1 MKRDEL
7 TKHVD
12 QTLSGLEWD
21 ARRRQNVFRAIR
33 KEEKSM
39 KKISTACLVTALV
52 LCLSVAALAM
62 GVAFSGGVDAALLAE
77 KTLEEDYGVTAAMQS
92 TFFSRNVE
100 EQGDGDAVVTYTG
113 IEGLREVLGE
123 YTVTIA
129 GGKASATW
137 SLDGESTEGLL
148 DARAWG
154 APQLADMMT
163 HVAENHEIGSIMAK
177 VKAKNLAQAAPTP
190 AVAEAMVGMGE
201 EQARIAAEKA
211 GLTEE
216 ALIALAKDAVATA
229 YHLTQAQRE
238 QLLDPAAE
246 FGEEIDLYE
255 ELYMYYHM
263 QEDVPLFTV
272 MISLHQEIAADAQD
286 FAPFMQGDGVY
297 WVDINVE
304 TGVIEGI
311 LYDTQLGG
319 NG

>member
-1 MKRDEL
+1 MKMDEL

-21 ARRRQNVFRAIR
+21 ARRCQNVFRAIR

-100 EQGDGDAVVTYTG
+100 ELGDGNTVVTYTG
-113 IEGLREVLGE
+113 MEGLREVLGE

-137 SLDGESTEGLL
+137 SLDGESTEGMLE
-148 DARAWG
+148 ARAWG

-177 VKAKNLAQAAPTP
+177 AKAKNLAQAAPTP
-190 AVAEAMVGMGE
+190 AVAEAMAGMGE
-201 EQARIAAEKA
+201 EQARAAAEKA

-238 QLLDPAAE
+238 QLLDPAAG
-246 FGEEIDLYE
+246 FGKEIDLYE

-263 QEDVPLFTV
+263 QERVPLFTV
-272 MISLHQEIAADAQD
+272 MISLHQETAADAQD
-286 FAPFMQGDGVY
+286 FAPFTQGDGVY

-304 TGVIEGI
+304 TGVVEGI